1 MTIVLPFGKQEQS
14 NIPGLETMVDE
25 YIHFVTTGGTIDKD
39 YDTRRGTR
47 DFTIGDPAVERILE
61 TVAPEPN
68 FDYAVE
74 SVLKRDSLD
83 TSAGDR
89 QKIREACRR
98 APGENVVVTHGTDTM
113 IETAEEL
120 DCGKTVVLTG
130 SARPQRM
137 TDSDAAFNVGMAV
150 GAVQS
155 LGEGVYVAMSGR
167 VYDYDEIEKREDGQF
182 VPK

>member
-1 MTIVLPFGKQEQS
+1 M
-14 NIPGLETMVDE
+14 
-25 YIHFVTTGGTIDKD
+25 
-39 YDTRRGTR
+39 
-47 DFTIGDPAVERILE
+47 
-61 TVAPEPN
+61 
-68 FDYAVE
+68 
-74 SVLKRDSLD
+74 
-83 TSAGDR
+83 
-89 QKIREACRR
+89 
-98 APGENVVVTHGTDTM
+98 M

-130 SARPQRM
+130 SARPQWM

>member
-1 MTIVLPFGKQEQS
+1 MT
-14 NIPGLETMVDE
+14 DE

-47 DFTIGDPAVERILE
+47 DFTIGDPAIERILHS
-61 TVAPEPN
+61 VAPEPN

-74 SVLKRDSLD
+74 PVLRKDSLD
-83 TSAGDR
+83 TSADDR
-89 QKIREACRR
+89 QKIREACRK
-98 APGENVVVTHGTDTM
+98 APGENMIVTHGTDSM

-120 DCGKTVVLTG
+120 ACEKTVVLTG

-155 LGEGVYVAMSGR
+155 LAEGVYVVMSGR
-167 VYDYDEIEKREDGQF
+167 VYDHEEIEKRDDGQF

>member
-1 MTIVLPFGKQEQS
+1 MA
-14 NIPGLETMVDE
+14 DE
-25 YIHFVTTGGTIDKD
+25 YIHFLTTGGTIDKD

-74 SVLKRDSLD
+74 SVLKKDSLD
-83 TSAGDR
+83 TSTDDR
-89 QKIREACRR
+89 QKIREACKE

-113 IETAEEL
+113 IQTAEEL
-120 DCGKTVVLTG
+120 VCGKTVVLTE
-130 SARPQRM
+130 SARPHRM

-155 LGEGVYVAMSGR
+155 LDEGVYVAMSSR
-167 VYDYDEIEKREDGQF
+167 VHDHDEIEKRDDGQF
-182 VPK
+182 VPR